1 MVQTILV
8 VEDDRFLLEIIGTA
22 LAEAGYEVRQARD
35 GLAGLQEV
43 EAAPPDLVLSDVRMP
58 GLDGVALADRLSR
71 RPRPVPIILMSA
83 VGHAAHRSPHPFI
96 AKPFT
101 LDELLALVEQVLSGS
116 VLPATDSRR

>member
-35 GLAGLQEV
+35 GIAGLREV

-58 GLDGVALADRLSR
+58 GLGGAALAERLSQR
-71 RPRPVPIILMSA
+71 QRPIPVILMSA
-83 VGHAAHRSPHPFI
+83 VGHAAHHSPHPFI

-101 LDELLALVEQVLSGS
+101 LDELLALVEQVLSRS
-116 VLPATDSRR
+116 VFSAADSRR